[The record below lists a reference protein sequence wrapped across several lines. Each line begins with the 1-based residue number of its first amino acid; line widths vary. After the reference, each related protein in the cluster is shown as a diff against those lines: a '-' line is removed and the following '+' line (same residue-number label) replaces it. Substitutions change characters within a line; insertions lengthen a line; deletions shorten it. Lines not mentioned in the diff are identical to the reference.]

1 MAPLRRPENSVDLA
15 RKVLADLSDDMFGTF
30 CYCTCNLVISE
41 ITILAIATIKA
52 KKEVINVVK
61 KERVTAEEV
70 KKLLMLQWLTQK
82 EFATVMDI
90 SDGQLSKQLKRGEYK
105 DLYIMNGASRKF
117 NTTKVKRFLGLD
129 VVA

>member
-1 MAPLRRPENSVDLA
+1 M
-15 RKVLADLSDDMFGTF
+15 
-30 CYCTCNLVISE
+30 
-41 ITILAIATIKA
+41 
-52 KKEVINVVK
+52 VK

-90 SDGQLSKQLKRGEYK
+90 SDGQLSKQLKRGEYR